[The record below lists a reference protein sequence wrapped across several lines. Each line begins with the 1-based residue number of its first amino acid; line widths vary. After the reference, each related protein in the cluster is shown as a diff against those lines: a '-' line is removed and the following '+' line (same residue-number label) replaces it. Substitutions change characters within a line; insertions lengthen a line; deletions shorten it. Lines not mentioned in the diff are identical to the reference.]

1 MLDFYVLNCVMQEF
15 CLTGMVGMLPLLAA
29 GVFRLREGYMRT
41 TFTTMLTDA
50 QAGRLES
57 ILEEKGFE
65 RREVP
70 YARFS
75 FAGPSLLATVY
86 EKKNKLLLQGKGTDD
101 FIEFTLEPQVTG
113 VLSQP
118 EEMEEGVDFV
128 PHFGIDESGKG
139 DYFGPLVVAGVYVD
153 GGIGAALRKLGVCDS
168 KLVGSSSRI
177 RCLAEG
183 IRRVPGIRF
192 HLVSIGPE
200 RYNQLY
206 PAFGNLNRFLAW
218 GHATVIEGLA
228 AKVPDCPMALSDQFA
243 NPFVLKRALA
253 AKKVSVRLE
262 QRVRAESDVAVAAAS
277 ILALERFVNWMD
289 AAGEGAG
296 MKLPL
301 GASGQVVKA
310 ARQLVAL
317 HGEEMLPKVAK
328 MHFKTTRN
336 VLK

>member
-1 MLDFYVLNCVMQEF
+1 
-15 CLTGMVGMLPLLAA
+15 
-29 GVFRLREGYMRT
+29 MRT

-50 QAGRLES
+50 QAGRLEP

-75 FAGPSLLATVY
+75 FAGPSLLVTVY
-86 EKKNKLLLQGKGTDD
+86 EKKNRLLVQGKGTDD
-101 FIEFTLEPQVTG
+101 FVEFTLEPQVTG
-113 VLSQP
+113 VLPLP
-118 EEMEEGVDFV
+118 EDEGTA

-153 GGIGAALRKLGVCDS
+153 GSISSVLRKLGVCDS
-168 KLVGSSSRI
+168 KLVGSSARI
-177 RCLAEG
+177 RFLAEG

-206 PAFGNLNRFLAW
+206 LEFKNLNRFLAW

-228 AKVPDCPMALSDQFA
+228 VKVPDCPMALSDQFA
-243 NPFVLKRALA
+243 NPVVLKRALA
-253 AKKVSVRLE
+253 AKKLSIRLE

-277 ILALERFVNWMD
+277 ILARERFVNWMD
-289 AAGEGAG
+289 ATGERAG

-310 ARQLVAL
+310 ARQLVAR

-328 MHFKTTRN
+328 MHFKTTQN

>member
-1 MLDFYVLNCVMQEF
+1 
-15 CLTGMVGMLPLLAA
+15 
-29 GVFRLREGYMRT
+29 MRT
-41 TFTTMLTDA
+41 TFTITLTDA

-65 RREVP
+65 KKDVP

-75 FAGPSLLATVY
+75 FAGPSLLVTVY
-86 EKKNKLLLQGKGTDD
+86 EKKNKLLLQGKGTDE

-113 VLSQP
+113 ILALP
-118 EEMEEGVDFV
+118 AEAEEEGVAGA
-128 PHFGIDESGKG
+128 HFGIDESGKG

-153 GGIGAALRKLGVCDS
+153 GRIGSALRKLGVCDS
-168 KLVGSSSRI
+168 KLVGSSARI
-177 RCLAEG
+177 RSLAEG
-183 IRRVPGIRF
+183 IRKVPGIRF

-206 PAFGNLNRFLAW
+206 PEFKNLNRFLAW

-228 AKVPDCPMALSDQFA
+228 AKVPGCPMALSDQFA

-253 AKKVSVRLE
+253 AKKLSIRLE

-277 ILALERFVNWMD
+277 ILARERFVNWMD
-289 AAGEGAG
+289 AAGEAAG

-328 MHFKTTRN
+328 MHFKTTQN

>member
-1 MLDFYVLNCVMQEF
+1 
-15 CLTGMVGMLPLLAA
+15 
-29 GVFRLREGYMRT
+29 
-41 TFTTMLTDA
+41 MLTDA

-113 VLSQP
+113 VLAQP
-118 EEMEEGVDFV
+118 EEMEEGCGFV

-206 PAFGNLNRFLAW
+206 PEFGNLNRFLAW

-228 AKVPDCPMALSDQFA
+228 AKVPD
-243 NPFVLKRALA
+243 
-253 AKKVSVRLE
+253 
-262 QRVRAESDVAVAAAS
+262 
-277 ILALERFVNWMD
+277 
-289 AAGEGAG
+289 
-296 MKLPL
+296 
-301 GASGQVVKA
+301 
-310 ARQLVAL
+310 
-317 HGEEMLPKVAK
+317 
-328 MHFKTTRN
+328 
-336 VLK
+336 

>member
-1 MLDFYVLNCVMQEF
+1 
-15 CLTGMVGMLPLLAA
+15 
-29 GVFRLREGYMRT
+29 MRT

-50 QAGRLES
+50 QSEKLES
-57 ILEEKGFE
+57 ILEGKGFE
-65 RREVP
+65 RRDTP

-75 FAGPSLLATVY
+75 FSGPSVLVTVY
-86 EKKNKLLLQGKGTDD
+86 EKKNKLLLQGKGTDE
-101 FIEFTLEPQVTG
+101 FIEFTLEPRVTG
-113 VLSQP
+113 ILSVP
-118 EEMEEGVDFV
+118 EEAVESVDGAA
-128 PHFGIDESGKG
+128 HFGVDESGKG

-153 GGIGAALRKLGVCDS
+153 SRIGAALRKLGVCDS
-168 KLVGSSSRI
+168 KLVGTSARI
-177 RCLAEG
+177 RSLADG
-183 IRRVPGIRF
+183 IRKVPGIRF

-206 PAFGNLNRFLAW
+206 SEFKNLNRFLAW

-253 AKKVSVRLE
+253 AKKLSIRLE

-277 ILALERFVNWMD
+277 ILARERFVNWMD
-289 AAGEGAG
+289 AAGKAAG
-296 MKLPL
+296 MKLSL

-317 HGEEMLPKVAK
+317 HGVEMLPKVAK
-328 MHFKTTRN
+328 MHFKTTQN

>member
-262 QRVRAESDVAVAAAS
+262 QRVRAESDVAVAGCGGRGRRH
-277 ILALERFVNWMD
+277 EV
-289 AAGEGAG
+289 AAGSFR
-296 MKLPL
+296 P
-301 GASGQVVKA
+301 SGESCAPVGGPAWGRNA
-310 ARQLVAL
+310 AQGGQDA
-317 HGEEMLPKVAK
+317 
-328 MHFKTTRN
+328 F
-336 VLK
+336 

>member
-1 MLDFYVLNCVMQEF
+1 
-15 CLTGMVGMLPLLAA
+15 
-29 GVFRLREGYMRT
+29 
-41 TFTTMLTDA
+41 
-50 QAGRLES
+50 
-57 ILEEKGFE
+57 
-65 RREVP
+65 
-70 YARFS
+70 
-75 FAGPSLLATVY
+75 
-86 EKKNKLLLQGKGTDD
+86 
-101 FIEFTLEPQVTG
+101 
-113 VLSQP
+113 
-118 EEMEEGVDFV
+118 MEEGGGFV

-253 AKKVSVRLE
+253 AKKVCVRLE

-277 ILALERFVNWMD
+277 ILARERFVNWMD